1 MEVREGYYSEQI
13 RDEALQSILDTLGE
27 RQKAVYDIIAK
38 WQPISNERIAEHLGV
53 YPHQVTP
60 RTLELR
66 ELGLVEFAGDSVSSI
81 SNRKISLWK
90 INPDGKQLSLF
101 S

>member
-1 MEVREGYYSEQI
+1 MKVREGYYSEQV
-13 RDEALQSILDTLGE
+13 RNEALQSVLDNLGE
-27 RQKAVYDIIAK
+27 RQKAVYDVIAK

-53 YPHQVTP
+53 YPHLVTP
-60 RTLELR
+60 RVLELR
-66 ELGLVEFAGDSVSSI
+66 EMGIVERAGESI
-81 SNRKISLWK
+81 SQTSNRKITLWK